1 MNHNRIVSR
10 SRRDHLGTGF
20 EVWTAQQ
27 TWFWFVIN
35 PHRSGG
41 MIGAAATEAE
51 SVREACL
58 SIEKMSAQ
66 RRAGTAAP
74 RVTAKNASMPP
85 FIQSNSITLAGW
97 ECALKNL
104 ERYLTRV
111 CDATA

>member
-20 EVWTAQQ
+20 EVWAAQQ
-27 TWFWFVIN
+27 TWFWFVID

-58 SIEKMSAQ
+58 SIEKMSA
-66 RRAGTAAP
+66 RHRAGAAAP
-74 RVTAKNASMPP
+74 GVTAKSASMPP
-85 FIQSNSITLAGW
+85 FCQSNSITVACW
-97 ECALKNL
+97 EASLKNL
-104 ERYLTRV
+104 EQYLTRV
-111 CDATA
+111 CGATA